1 MHKGT
6 VWKLCSYTINSILMC
21 IFFFFALYRRQNEAH
36 RPVRPVLLCTDN
48 SSTLYGTRCKSRVEK
63 TVCST
68 IKILQLD
75 IKYCERNKPVESSTF
90 RLTSSTSSPRLSSW
104 LGSRRKRAL
113 DTPSVGTTEE
123 SENFVRPEDIRD
135 TLLPHSRWEP
145 IRKHFNKSMN
155 AKQRTSASQQGDT
168 LV

>member
-1 MHKGT
+1 MVLNAQRDSMKIMQLYYKFNT
-6 VWKLCSYTINSILMC
+6 NVS
-21 IFFFFALYRRQNEAH
+21 FFFFALYRRQNEAH

-68 IKILQLD
+68 IKILQFD
-75 IKYCERNKPVESSTF
+75 IKSCKRNKPVESSTF

-113 DTPSVGTTEE
+113 DTPSVGTTED

-135 TLLPHSRWEP
+135 TLLPHSR
-145 IRKHFNKSMN
+145 
-155 AKQRTSASQQGDT
+155 
-168 LV
+168 